1 MLELNRAL
9 GDFGKD
15 LNIYT
20 IALTVPEKALLVSA
34 RRSYLEIE
42 MADRWCHSLCGH

>member
-20 IALTVPEKALLVSA
+20 IALTGPEKAFAGKRPPLLS
-34 RRSYLEIE
+34 R
-42 MADRWCHSLCGH
+42 D